1 MRYDV
6 TIGIPVYQSVDYIQ
20 RAMWSALSQSYP
32 SIEFLVI
39 DDCGMDGSMDI
50 IRKLQHSHPKGSDI
64 HIITHTGNLGVS
76 ESRND
81 IIRVAQ
87 GDFLYF
93 MDSDDVMA
101 KNAISLL
108 MQNIRQYDAE
118 IAIGSYEKIE
128 ISGKRI
134 LYQYPALQL
143 IGEDKLAIY
152 AYRKLSGIQ
161 ASACNYLVKTSLLRS
176 NNLHFIK
183 TNYWEDL
190 VFTFDLVTYISSA
203 VLLPDI
209 TYSYLCHED
218 SLSHYQERRVIPKD
232 EILQNV
238 KTIDYLKKPSSFIYN
253 KVYYPQR
260 CYVIAMMDF
269 YLVFHVL
276 EKRKRIIPKISNQEI
291 KAILSYPATITQIIS
306 FSQMRLKNF
315 ILYTIGRLPVF
326 LCLFIVKLI
335 GKLKKLR

>member
-50 IRKLQHSHPKGSDI
+50 IRKLQYSHPRGSDI
-64 HIITHTGNLGVS
+64 HIISHIGNLGAS

-81 IIRVAQ
+81 IIREAQ
-87 GDFLYF
+87 GVYLYF
-93 MDSDDVMA
+93 MDSDDVIA
-101 KNAISLL
+101 ENAISLL

-118 IAIGSYEKIE
+118 IVFGSYERIE

-143 IGEDKLAIY
+143 IGEDKLAIF

-161 ASACNYLVKTSLLRS
+161 ASACNYLVKTSLLRD

-183 TNYWEDL
+183 TDYWEDL

-209 TYSYLCHED
+209 TYSYLCRED
-218 SLSHYQERRVIPKD
+218 SLSHYQERRIIPKD

-238 KTIDYLKKPSSFIYN
+238 KTIGYLKKPSSFIYN

-276 EKRKRIIPKISNQEI
+276 EKRKRIIPKMSNQEI

-306 FSQMRLKNF
+306 FRQMRLKNF